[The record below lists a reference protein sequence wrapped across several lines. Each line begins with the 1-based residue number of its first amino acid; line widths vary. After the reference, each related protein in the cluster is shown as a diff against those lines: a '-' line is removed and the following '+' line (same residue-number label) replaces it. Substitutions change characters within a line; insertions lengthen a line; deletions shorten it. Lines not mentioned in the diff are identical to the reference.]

1 MPNIIT
7 KAIED
12 YIPYALRKGHI
23 YHIRLVAKS
32 KASLL
37 FLEKHLK
44 SLS

>member
-1 MPNIIT
+1 MSNIIT

-12 YIPYALRKGHI
+12 YIQCALRKGHI

-32 KASLL
+32 RDSLL

-44 SLS
+44 TLS